1 MWVRLLKDR
10 DARHCSYVHKL
21 VSVLTDQ
28 QGAAEWQKS
37 NSSFN
42 FSSSDS
48 EELKSLLWYT
58 NSDIT
63 ENINTK
69 YKNNKTHSHCI
80 SHLCAFILK
89 VPADRQTVFLYKQV
103 EDSSRGSWELRSG
116 VSPVF
121 QLSPSPLMSC
131 GNPITAVSGTVGCS
145 SCETTTVQMKRR
157 RKLKQLLFSQEVHS
171 HQSVLDLRRTQT
183 MTADV
188 DDIIHPA
195 GYLVVTV
202 LWPVCTVTSEVTT
215 WQKEN
220 TSWHTGITNTVTAG
234 CFIFTDQDTV
244 WSTRRWTAG
253 GLHRCCEPSQATAG
267 WYTELHLQS

>member
-21 VSVLTDQ
+21 VSVLTHQ

-89 VPADRQTVFLYKQV
+89 APADRQTVFLYKQGRGQQQGIMGAQV
-103 EDSSRGSWELRSG
+103 RCVTCVSTLTFSFDVMWESNHSCFWNSWMFVLRNDNSSD
-116 VSPVF
+116 
-121 QLSPSPLMSC
+121 
-131 GNPITAVSGTVGCS
+131 
-145 SCETTTVQMKRR
+145 ETTKKTLTVIIQSGSTFSPERPRSPPYPDDDRWRWWHHPSGRLSGSNRPLTGMHRHQWSNNLTE
-157 RKLKQLLFSQEVHS
+157 RKHQLTHWDHKHS
-171 HQSVLDLRRTQT
+171 HCGVFYF
-183 MTADV
+183 
-188 DDIIHPA
+188 HWP
-195 GYLVVTV
+195 GYGLKYASMNR
-202 LWPVCTVTSEVTT
+202 W
-215 WQKEN
+215 
-220 TSWHTGITNTVTAG
+220 
-234 CFIFTDQDTV
+234 
-244 WSTRRWTAG
+244 WS
-253 GLHRCCEPSQATAG
+253 P
-267 WYTELHLQS
+267 